1 MALGANLTQ
10 VSVTGTYVDF
20 AGTAIAGQIRFTLTS
35 FLQNGIDNQMVAPSS
50 VVVPLVNGTFT
61 TQLPATNDPD
71 IIPTAFLYTVEESF
85 VGGRTYTISLPYDSV
100 GTLDLIDLSPDPVL
114 SIEYAQLIQDSV
126 WTPLVADI
134 AALDAAINQS
144 TGTIPVTG
152 KYWYIDGAYSTY
164 TAIDAAFASYTAL
177 NAATFNIQASSISSF
192 VTLAEA
198 ETAAATA
205 SAAQAVSLSTGSI
218 NPLLLIGG

>member
-1 MALGANLTQ
+1 MSLGTNLSQ

-20 AGTAIAGQIRFTLTS
+20 AGNPIAGQIRFTLTA
-35 FLQNGIDNQMVAPSS
+35 FLQNGIDDQMVAPSS

-61 TQLPATNDPD
+61 TTLPATNDPD
-71 IIPTAFLYTVEESF
+71 IIPGTFLYTVEESF
-85 VGGRTYTISLPYDSV
+85 VGGRTYTISLPYDTV

-114 SIEYAQLIQDSV
+114 DVEYAQLIQDSV

-144 TGTIPVTG
+144 TGTIPVSG
-152 KYWYIDGAYSTY
+152 KYWYIDGAFSSY
-164 TAIDAAFASYTAL
+164 TAIDTAFSSYTAL
-177 NAATFNIQASSISSF
+177 NAASFNIQAASIASF

-198 ETAAATA
+198 ETVAATA
-205 SAAQAVSLSTGSI
+205 SAAEAVSLSAGSI